1 MREFSVTETG
11 LSAEEAEKRLA
22 EHGKNKLKEGK
33 KKSVFLKFFEQLVK
47 PMTLILIV
55 AALISGVLSI
65 VNKEFPSDVL
75 IIVAVVVIN
84 AVLGV
89 VQESKAES
97 AIEAL
102 NEIAA
107 STSKVI
113 RGGKQIVVHSEDVV
127 PGDIVV
133 LEAGDAVPAD
143 GRIVECASIKLAEAA
158 LPRE

>member
-1 MREFSVTETG
+1 MKEYLSKKEEVMREFSVTEKG
-11 LSAEEAEKRLA
+11 LAGAQADEALQKF
-22 EHGKNKLKEGK
+22 GKNKLKEGK
-33 KKSVFLKFFEQLVK
+33 KKSVILKLLEQFIE

-65 VNKEFPSDVL
+65 VEKTFPSDVL
-75 IIVAVVVIN
+75 IIVVVVIIN

-97 AIEAL
+97 AIAAL

-113 RGGKQIVVHSEDVV
+113 RDGRQIVIHSEDVV

-133 LEAGDAVPAD
+133 LEAGDA
-143 GRIVECASIKLAEAA
+143 A
-158 LPRE
+158 LMARF